1 MAKTDL
7 IEEMHRYRLVA
18 VLRSS
23 TSAEAVSTAQAVA
36 EAGVTFVEITLS
48 VPGALGVIEKLART
62 EGLHVAGG
70 TVLSKKDAQRAIA
83 AGAKIIVTPTLEL
96 ELVPVCRKA
105 GVPCVIGAATPTEIL
120 TAARAGAD
128 LVKIFPADCLGGSD
142 FVRQI
147 LAPMPDLRLL
157 VSGGVNLENVRDY
170 VELGVTGICL
180 GSAFLKKLYVEGGH
194 SLVVKQVHEF
204 VRMVD
209 GGKNNP

>member
-36 EAGVTFVEITLS
+36 EAGVKFVEITLS

-83 AGAKIIVTPTLEL
+83 AGAKG
-96 ELVPVCRKA
+96 A
-105 GVPCVIGAATPTEIL
+105 GERGGPCFHRYEVDERP
-120 TAARAGAD
+120 
-128 LVKIFPADCLGGSD
+128 
-142 FVRQI
+142 
-147 LAPMPDLRLL
+147 LR
-157 VSGGVNLENVRDY
+157 R
-170 VELGVTGICL
+170 
-180 GSAFLKKLYVEGGH
+180 
-194 SLVVKQVHEF
+194 
-204 VRMVD
+204 
-209 GGKNNP
+209 